1 MAEEKKAEPKAPKV
15 EQPKIP
21 AKEAPK
27 EESKEVSGEEAHAVS
42 TPNVSF
48 KQSTEIATSI
58 RGKKVEEAQKILQ
71 AVIDEKT
78 PLAFTKY
85 CRGLGHKPGMGPGRF
100 VPKACKA
107 MLVVVNSA
115 AANAENKGM
124 TNLFISTVTTSKL
137 GGNRATRHGYDGKR
151 ARIEVRV
158 KQQ

>member
-1 MAEEKKAEPKAPKV
+1 MAEEKKAEPEKKV
-15 EQPKIP
+15 EQPKAE
-21 AKEAPK
+21 AKKAETK
-27 EESKEVSGEEAHAVS
+27 EKQVDANEEAHAVS

-48 KQSTEIATSI
+48 KQSTEIASNI

-71 AVIDEKT
+71 AAIDEKA

-85 CRGLGHKPGMGPGRF
+85 CKGLGHKPGMGPGRYA
-100 VPKACKA
+100 PKASKA
-107 MLVVVNSA
+107 MLVVLNSA

-124 TNLFISTVTTSKL
+124 SNLVVSTITTSKV